1 MNKKYGN
8 DVERLTR
15 NINWLAES
23 LNRLANIY
31 WTREIELVL
40 IYIYLLDFKSHPC
53 LMFAISCKCQFI
65 YHLTNTIKYLL
76 KMDI

>member
-1 MNKKYGN
+1 MNKKQEN

-40 IYIYLLDFKSHPC
+40 IYIYLLDFKSHHC
-53 LMFAISCKCQFI
+53 LMFAIIVKCSFI
-65 YHLTNTIKYLL
+65 YHSVNTIKYLQ
-76 KMDI
+76 KQI